1 MGGNIAVNVP
11 IPSIPSSGK
20 LVACNPK
27 SMKQTLLLTYFNL
40 VTLLSYIKYQALN
53 ISQTFRKFD
62 NSCTYK
68 VVQLVIIAWLFHSP
82 KPQSC
87 ELAITISVIIV

>member
-40 VTLLSYIKYQALN
+40 VTLLSYMINQAYEDLPK
-53 ISQTFRKFD
+53 FR
-62 NSCTYK
+62 SP
-68 VVQLVIIAWLFHSP
+68 LFVETQMLGLLIDQH
-82 KPQSC
+82 
-87 ELAITISVIIV
+87 